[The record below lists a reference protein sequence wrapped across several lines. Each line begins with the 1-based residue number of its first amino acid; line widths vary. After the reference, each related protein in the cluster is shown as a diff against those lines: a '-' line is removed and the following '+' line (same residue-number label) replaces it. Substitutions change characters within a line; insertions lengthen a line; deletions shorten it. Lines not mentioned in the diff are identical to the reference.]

1 MTFLD
6 DDNVGKY
13 KYAFICIDVFS
24 KYANVIPSNRLS
36 SKHSAECLQKCFDK
50 MGTPIYIISDKGP
63 EFTGKEMRI
72 NGE

>member
-24 KYANVIPSNRLS
+24 KYAYVVPSNRVS
-36 SKHSAECLQKCFDK
+36 SNDSAESLQKCVDK
-50 MGTPIYIISDKGP
+50 MGTPMYI
-63 EFTGKEMRI
+63 F
-72 NGE
+72 